1 MSIAA
6 DAIAAY
12 LADNRDRLATFNDD
26 ALAGELELLTC
37 APVNSRADL
46 VQAGA
51 IIVILLER
59 NGA

>member
-12 LADNRDRLATFNDD
+12 LADNRDRLA
-26 ALAGELELLTC
+26 ELDEDELYDLLDC
-37 APVNSRADL
+37 HIYMPSGADDL
-46 VQAGA
+46 VKAGA

-59 NGA
+59 NGV